1 MIPEQLAQEAEALR
15 AEGYGVDLTEA
26 ESFAH
31 LVLHSYPL
39 PRGYNKATTELLL
52 KIPLSYPNGRP
63 DMFWVDEDL
72 LLKNG
77 RCPKRADL
85 IETILSRKWRRFS
98 WHPQG
103 WNPGTDN
110 LRTYLEF
117 VNARLAKL
125 E

>member
-1 MIPEQLAQEAEALR
+1 MIPEQLVREVEALR
-15 AEGYGVDLTEA
+15 AEGRSVDLTEA
-26 ESFAH
+26 EGFANV
-31 LVLHSYPL
+31 VLHSYPL
-39 PRGYNKATTELLL
+39 PPGYNKATTELLV
-52 KIPLSYPNGRP
+52 KVPVSYPNGRP

-72 LLKNG
+72 LLKDG
-77 RCPKRADL
+77 RCPKSADS
-85 IETILSRKWRRFS
+85 IETPLGKKWRRFS

-117 VNARLAKL
+117 VNGRLAKL

>member
-1 MIPEQLAQEAEALR
+1 MIPEQLAQEAEVLR
-15 AEGYGVDLTEA
+15 AEGQSVDLIEA
-26 ESFAH
+26 EGLVN

-39 PRGYNKATTELLL
+39 PPGYNKATTELLV
-52 KIPLSYPNGRP
+52 KIPASYPNGRP

-72 LLKNG
+72 LLKDG
-77 RCPKRADL
+77 RCPRSADL
-85 IETILSRKWRRFS
+85 IETILGKKWRRFS